1 MIKHK
6 LPLIVFLIGIA
17 AFIMAYFFKMLHLA
31 GAVSLL
37 YLAMISLVLAIL
49 LLIIQLIKKK

>member
-1 MIKHK
+1 MTKHK

-17 AFIMAYFFKMLHLA
+17 AFLMAYFFKMLHLA

-37 YLAMISLVLAIL
+37 YLAMISLVTAIFI
-49 LLIIQLIKKK
+49 LIYQLIKK